1 MMSKGINK
9 VIVLG
14 NLGHDPEV
22 KLFDNGNSIC
32 NLSIATS
39 ETWKDKVTGEK
50 RETTEWHRVVLN
62 NRLAEVAA
70 QYLTKGSKVY
80 VEGKLKTRKWQ
91 NQLGYE
97 QYTTEIRANVMQML
111 DARSASNMGDSSN
124 AGTTYSHPEQQNY
137 KNEYSAPTLSE
148 FPNNHWEDDIPF

>member
-1 MMSKGINK
+1 MSKGINK

-14 NLGHDPEV
+14 NLGRDPEI
-22 KLFDNGNSIC
+22 KRFDNGNLIC

-39 ETWKDKVTGEK
+39 EAWKDKVTGDK
-50 RETTEWHRVVLN
+50 REATEWHRVVLN

-91 NQLGYE
+91 NQLGHD

-111 DARSASNMGDSSN
+111 DARSGTNMDDSSN
-124 AGTTYSHPEQQNY
+124 NGASYHPEQQNHS
-137 KNEYSAPTLSE
+137 NEYSSPNPPE
-148 FPNNHWEDDIPF
+148 YPNNQWEDDIPF

>member
-1 MMSKGINK
+1 MTKGINK

-14 NLGHDPEV
+14 NLGRDPEV

-50 RETTEWHRVVLN
+50 MEATEWHRVVLN
-62 NRLAEVAA
+62 NRLAEIAA

-91 NQLGYE
+91 NQLGHD

-111 DARSASNMGDSSN
+111 DTRSGANINAPSSN
-124 AGTTYSHPEQQNY
+124 GASYQHPEEQNY
-137 KNEYSAPTLSE
+137 PNEYLAPNTPE
-148 FPNNHWEDDIPF
+148 YQCNQWEDDIPF